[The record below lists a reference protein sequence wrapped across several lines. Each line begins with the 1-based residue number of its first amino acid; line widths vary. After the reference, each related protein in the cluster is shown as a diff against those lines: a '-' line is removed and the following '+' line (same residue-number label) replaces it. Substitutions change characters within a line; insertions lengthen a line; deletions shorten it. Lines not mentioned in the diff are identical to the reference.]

1 MAVSTAS
8 MPLILLHDIIEYRRT
23 TANPD
28 ELPPDVRR
36 TPAYEFIRS
45 TTSSVTLRA

>member
-8 MPLILLHDIIEYRRT
+8 MPLIPLHDILEYLKT
-23 TANPD
+23 TANPY
-28 ELPPDVRR
+28 ELPPDIRR
-36 TPAYEFIRS
+36 TPAYEFIRR